1 MSWQIF
7 KNNMIAFSSNP
18 NAIPSISAV
27 AEKYAIEYDACIKR
41 GGIKYLNPIP
51 LTAAPNLKWMKDYFE
66 IALEIG
72 LSTKTPYN
80 LVYGM
85 GIGVLLYWGGASL
98 ATLAPSVP
106 AVGTVV
112 NIAGNTNYISEVG
125 QWSVVPPT
133 LPTKDYA
140 LIIDSFILA
149 AQLHLTTIKGVIN
162 TTSLSIALGTPVPG
176 LVYWTGYTIE
186 PSDRS
191 TVSNVINKVQNID
204 ANFTKEEIEVLKTEI
219 QVRKEVDSA
228 NLSPEEQERQA
239 LAEMLDEELKT
250 STKTSVSLPLTKD
263 EQKELEIKAPPECRC
278 TAGESIVRSARK
290 DVGLVETGATE
301 RRNGK
306 LVYPQGL
313 NMGGQENPNI
323 NKFNELPTPKD
334 RNGNYIYTAGRIDEM
349 VDAVY
354 GAGTNKGYFVGTGL
368 GVEWCGCAVAAWWTS
383 ANQQLPPGKLPGWVP
398 AWKSWA
404 LQNKVWVSAE
414 AAPPFPNSKP
424 KPKLGAAIIY
434 TKAAGADPISS
445 DGKANHYHIG
455 IVSGIIELPN
465 GKWTISTIEGN
476 TGGPLG
482 ALLGRGICCDEKT
495 PKNTVAGFVNPIGCR

>member
-1 MSWQIF
+1 
-7 KNNMIAFSSNP
+7 
-18 NAIPSISAV
+18 
-27 AEKYAIEYDACIKR
+27 
-41 GGIKYLNPIP
+41 
-51 LTAAPNLKWMKDYFE
+51 
-66 IALEIG
+66 
-72 LSTKTPYN
+72 
-80 LVYGM
+80 
-85 GIGVLLYWGGASL
+85 
-98 ATLAPSVP
+98 
-106 AVGTVV
+106 
-112 NIAGNTNYISEVG
+112 
-125 QWSVVPPT
+125 
-133 LPTKDYA
+133 
-140 LIIDSFILA
+140 
-149 AQLHLTTIKGVIN
+149 
-162 TTSLSIALGTPVPG
+162 
-176 LVYWTGYTIE
+176 
-186 PSDRS
+186 
-191 TVSNVINKVQNID
+191 
-204 ANFTKEEIEVLKTEI
+204 
-219 QVRKEVDSA
+219 
-228 NLSPEEQERQA
+228 
-239 LAEMLDEELKT
+239 MLDEELET
-250 STKTSVSLPLTKD
+250 GTKTSVSLPLTKD

-368 GVEWCGCAVAAWWTS
+368 GVEWCGCAVAAWWKS